1 MAAIDVTRAEFE
13 ALQRKVQEI
22 EENTVSIGE
31 QFEKFQE
38 VHTEVESKV
47 GMHDDYNLEYTE
59 KIRQLE
65 GMNLESKFHDVA
77 IAIRK
82 FDAMN
87 IEETFK
93 HMADAVTRVQV
104 QVTNDKAEFERLELK
119 GIGGKIEELQRQ
131 AKPQPTEATAALM
144 RELEEKVLASTV
156 KSLGKL
162 KGEFDVVK
170 LQVTENIGLNDE
182 KFKKIDEQMTKGA
195 NDRKG
200 RIVDR
205 KTFHSSMS
213 KFSGSEGEPEIRGF
227 AFQLRQFLSK
237 DDHYLEMMAWLEGI
251 DGEFTSDIAKA
262 KKTEMEGTW
271 QFDEMDQQFYQMLV
285 ATAVPKSTAAHKL
298 MALEKRSGIPRGMM
312 AYHDFTREL
321 LGSTAST
328 RTMIANRVRN
338 PAPITSMDDIEVR
351 LLQWEADLEQFMV
364 YEGELS
370 STIKMGILKDMVP
383 EAVRQV
389 IRQQKPDSFDK
400 LKQVLKDEAKE
411 HRDLTN
417 SKKLRSKGLHVAEG
431 ERWGPRLEDAPSDQ
445 PDEPLFVWNA
455 QLNSFVPAL
464 AEAEEQTYVW
474 DMNLYTFVPSKGK
487 GKGKGNWQMKGGSK
501 GNGWQ
506 PKGGGK
512 GKGRKKFQSQRLSK
526 NLLKHLHQLL

>member
-1 MAAIDVTRAEFE
+1 MKSVEYIRSHSVLPPRPAAMAAIDVTRAEFE

-47 GMHDDYNLEYTE
+47 AMHDDYNLEYTE

-119 GIGGKIEELQRQ
+119 DVGGKIEELRRQ

-144 RELEEKVLASTV
+144 RELEEKVFASTV

-227 AFQLRQFLSK
+227 AFQLRQLFFSK
-237 DDHYLEMMAWLEGI
+237 DDHYLDDGVARGDRRI
-251 DGEFTSDIAKA
+251 VHVGPRDGE
-262 KKTEMEGTW
+262 EEG
-271 QFDEMDQQFYQMLV
+271 DGGHL
-285 ATAVPKSTAAHKL
+285 
-298 MALEKRSGIPRGMM
+298 
-312 AYHDFTREL
+312 
-321 LGSTAST
+321 
-328 RTMIANRVRN
+328 
-338 PAPITSMDDIEVR
+338 
-351 LLQWEADLEQFMV
+351 
-364 YEGELS
+364 
-370 STIKMGILKDMVP
+370 
-383 EAVRQV
+383 AVRRDGPAV
-389 IRQQKPDSFDK
+389 LPDLGGD
-400 LKQVLKDEAKE
+400 
-411 HRDLTN
+411 R
-417 SKKLRSKGLHVAEG
+417 R
-431 ERWGPRLEDAPSDQ
+431 
-445 PDEPLFVWNA
+445 
-455 QLNSFVPAL
+455 
-464 AEAEEQTYVW
+464 AEEYGCAET
-474 DMNLYTFVPSKGK
+474 D
-487 GKGKGNWQMKGGSK
+487 
-501 GNGWQ
+501 
-506 PKGGGK
+506 GGGEAL
-512 GKGRKKFQSQRLSK
+512 GRTSGHDGLS
-526 NLLKHLHQLL
+526 

>member
-38 VHTEVESKV
+38 IHTEVESKV
-47 GMHDDYNLEYTE
+47 AMHDDYNLEYTE

-65 GMNLESKFHDVA
+65 GMNLESKFQDVA

-119 GIGGKIEELQRQ
+119 DVGGKIEELRRQ

-298 MALEKRSGIPRGMM
+298 MALEKR
-312 AYHDFTREL
+312 
-321 LGSTAST
+321 
-328 RTMIANRVRN
+328 
-338 PAPITSMDDIEVR
+338 
-351 LLQWEADLEQFMV
+351 
-364 YEGELS
+364 
-370 STIKMGILKDMVP
+370 
-383 EAVRQV
+383 
-389 IRQQKPDSFDK
+389 
-400 LKQVLKDEAKE
+400 
-411 HRDLTN
+411 
-417 SKKLRSKGLHVAEG
+417 
-431 ERWGPRLEDAPSDQ
+431 
-445 PDEPLFVWNA
+445 
-455 QLNSFVPAL
+455 
-464 AEAEEQTYVW
+464 
-474 DMNLYTFVPSKGK
+474 
-487 GKGKGNWQMKGGSK
+487 
-501 GNGWQ
+501 
-506 PKGGGK
+506 
-512 GKGRKKFQSQRLSK
+512 
-526 NLLKHLHQLL
+526 